1 MRLQIQAVVY
11 LLLLAT
17 SGATPAEDAPKL
29 KHAIPTDAVQFVT
42 AFSPDSQAV
51 TIAFGNLL
59 IGTESGTRVRLP
71 SVQTNKFTYVLQPES
86 SKEVYVTQDIRGFVT
101 TSGSGSAS
109 LVIHSGGKTSVVDLK
124 KAIEE
129 ARGGA
134 KKATSET
141 HGKAL
146 NAAREKGFTSG
157 EAPEEGHNFFTR
169 IETRVPAGRPLQT
182 TVFLLVDRLTGDDG
196 SEGLLTVDTIDAEVH
211 PLPAKSR

>member
-17 SGATPAEDAPKL
+17 SEVTPAEDAPKL
-29 KHAIPTDAVQFVT
+29 KHTIPTDAVQFVT

-51 TIAFGNLL
+51 TMIFSNLL
-59 IGTESGTRVRLP
+59 IDTEIGRGTLP

-86 SKEVYVTQDIRGFVT
+86 SKEVYVTQDIRGFVSI
-101 TSGSGSAS
+101 SGSGSAS
-109 LVIHSGGKTSVVDLK
+109 LVIHSGGKTTVVDLK

-169 IETRVPAGRPLQT
+169 IETSVPAGRPLQT

-196 SEGLLTVDTIDAEVH
+196 SEGLLTVDAIDAEVH

>member
-29 KHAIPTDAVQFVT
+29 KHTIPTDAVQFVT

-51 TIAFGNLL
+51 TMIFSNLL
-59 IGTESGTRVRLP
+59 IGTEIGRGTLP

-86 SKEVYVTQDIRGFVT
+86 SKEVYVTQDIRGFAS
-101 TSGSGSAS
+101 TSGSSSAS
-109 LVIHSGGKTSVVDLK
+109 LVIHSGGKTTVVDLK

-157 EAPEEGHNFFTR
+157 EAPEGNHNFFTR

-196 SEGLLTVDTIDAEVH
+196 SEGLLTVDSIDAEVH